1 MSKRRPSYRQG
12 QGQDHDSKGDNS
24 QGRNEERP
32 RERRR
37 NGSRRGPISRVV
49 RGLSER
55 LGVHRHTII
64 AGFVLGLVF
73 VPMLTLLVFLGALYW
88 VNDPERIEDK
98 LDHLADKARKS
109 YRSHFGGGTSRRH
122 HDDAPPESGTP
133 AGAGAPEGSSDA
145 RPNPASPAF
154 VPDFPELR
162 RKFEELETRA
172 AAIET
177 CVASEEFALNRQF
190 RAMGR

>member
-109 YRSHFGGGTSRRH
+109 YRSHFGAGRAVGITMTRPRR
-122 HDDAPPESGTP
+122 AERRPVQVPPRDPQMRGRTP
-133 AGAGAPEGSSDA
+133 RRLPSY
-145 RPNPASPAF
+145 PT
-154 VPDFPELR
+154 FPS
-162 RKFEELETRA
+162 F
-172 AAIET
+172 
-177 CVASEEFALNRQF
+177 VASSKNSKLEPRPSRHVWHQ
-190 RAMGR
+190 RSSP